1 MCVILHERRFESSSS
16 VKTTP
21 TCTHTYR
28 FPCLASIERS
38 YNPPGHL
45 SPILHI
51 MGNTSS
57 ALRVSPENGVQYYP
71 WDAEEIPFYPCESQ
85 EPPLDDSIVNLYL
98 PTPSWHDGG
107 YPDEEEEEQEL
118 LLISTPPPGY
128 RLVVM
133 DDSEGAMTGVHE
145 EEEVVMVEEEEASTP
160 TPFVVVYEAM
170 GLASAS
176 MWGGPGLLQALD
188 GDATD
193 LVPEEGQDGNG
204 TRLGSLGK
212 RNLAPEGLNGLQW
225 NEETSSPEPVQDADR
240 DNADGLANR
249 PEKRKLLIDHSDDMS
264 PLDQENMNSQPK
276 YFKVEELHLGSSLA
290 HHDQDDQER
299 HLSSV
304 RSEDELV
311 CLALQEERAEEFL
324 LEDEEE
330 LCEDIKE

>member
-225 NEETSSPEPVQDADR
+225 NEETSSPEPVQ
-240 DNADGLANR
+240 
-249 PEKRKLLIDHSDDMS
+249 
-264 PLDQENMNSQPK
+264 ENMNSQPK